1 MTDISRID
9 PNFKVEPLG
18 REDGLCFFDVALP
31 PFSVHGLL
39 REGGR
44 WRRLPEGLAKQ
55 VSEGVFSLHDH
66 TAGGRVRFVTD
77 SGRIAIRAEMDNI
90 GKMPH
95 FALTGSA
102 GFDLFE
108 GSDYLTTFVPPFGI
122 QEGFSSKKVLDGR
135 KLRQLTLHFPL
146 YSGVKTLQ
154 IGVEEGAV
162 LLPAPAFD
170 APPIVFYGSSIT
182 QGGCASKPGSAF
194 PAMVSAM
201 LGCDHIN
208 LGFSGSCRGEPVLV
222 DHLASLPMSAFVCGY
237 DHNAPSVW
245 HLKNTHRAVYEAVR
259 AAHPRIPIL
268 LLNRPKPH
276 LSAEEQERLA
286 VIRAT
291 YDAAKAAGD
300 ENVFLLTGDRLIPE
314 ESWPWA
320 TVDGTHP
327 NDLGFYTMAKA
338 VAETLRAAD
347 FTCICAEKSV

>member
-9 PNFKVEPLG
+9 PNFKVEALT
-18 REDGLCFFDVALP
+18 REEGLCFFDGAKP

-39 REGGR
+39 WENGR
-44 WRRLPEGLAKQ
+44 WRRLPEGLARQ
-55 VSEGVFSLHDH
+55 VSEGVFALHDH

-108 GSDYLTTFVPPFGI
+108 GTEYRTTFIPPFGI
-122 QEGFSSKKVLDGR
+122 EGGFSSKKVLEGR
-135 KLRQLTLHFPL
+135 KLRELTLHFPL
-146 YSGVKTLQ
+146 YSGVKALQ
-154 IGVEEGAV
+154 IGVEEGAR
-162 LLPAPAFD
+162 LLPAPGFD
-170 APPIVFYGSSIT
+170 AAPVVFYGSSIT

-194 PAMVSAM
+194 PAIVSAL
-201 LGCDHIN
+201 LGRDHVN
-208 LGFSGSCRGEPVLV
+208 LGFSGSCRGEQVLA
-222 DHLASLPMSAFVCGY
+222 DYLAALPMSAFVCGY

-245 HLKNTHRAVYEAVR
+245 HLKNTHEALIRTVR
-259 AAHPRIPIL
+259 AAHPHIPIL

-276 LSAEEQERLA
+276 LNAEEEERLA

-291 YDAAKAAGD
+291 FDRARAAGD
-300 ENVFLLTGDRLIPE
+300 KHIFLLTGDRLIPA

-320 TVDGTHP
+320 TVDGAHP
-327 NDLGFYTMAKA
+327 NDLGFYTMAQA
-338 VAETLRAAD
+338 VAEVLRAAL
-347 FTCICAEKSV
+347 